1 MINMIDEWLSMAIY
15 CQHTEMIEK
24 MMEARQEMI
33 RDTILS
39 DSLYLRL

>member
-1 MINMIDEWLSMAIY
+1 MI
-15 CQHTEMIEK
+15 QK
-24 MMEARQEMI
+24 MMDARQEMI